1 MAGTGRKPYATV
13 DITPFDVPVER
24 LQPPPH
30 LGPAATRVFRD
41 LVARVPAGQFKPSD
55 ISLVCRWAEWTAVA
69 DRAAAEMATSDLVT
83 ADGRPSPWIAI
94 HERASKQLV
103 ALALRLRLGPQ
114 SRASKAPKTEVPG
127 QQSYYERMA
136 AEEDDGEA
144 GDGAVGDRS

>member
-69 DRAAAEMATSDLVT
+69 DRAAGRWPPARWWTST
-83 ADGRPSPWIAI
+83 ADR
-94 HERASKQLV
+94 
-103 ALALRLRLGPQ
+103 RLGLR
-114 SRASKAPKTEVPG
+114 SMSAPVSNSLP
-127 QQSYYERMA
+127 
-136 AEEDDGEA
+136 
-144 GDGAVGDRS
+144 